1 MRKPHLFTSEE
12 PWHAWDV
19 QLQADC
25 GREVPSAT
33 CMAMADTYEP
43 VWLSGIRLCK
53 KCLKAQKSARY
64 LYVIRE
70 GNPDIDE
77 TFAD

>member
-1 MRKPHLFTSEE
+1 MRQPHLLSTPERVRL
-12 PWHAWDV
+12 WGV

-43 VWLSGIRLCK
+43 VWLSGAKLCK
-53 KCLKAQKSARY
+53 SCQKVHKSGRY

-77 TFAD
+77 TYSD